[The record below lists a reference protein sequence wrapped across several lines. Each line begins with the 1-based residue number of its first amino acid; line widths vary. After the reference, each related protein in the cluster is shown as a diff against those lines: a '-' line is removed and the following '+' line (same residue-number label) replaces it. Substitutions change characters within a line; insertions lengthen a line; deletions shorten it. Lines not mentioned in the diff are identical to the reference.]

1 MTNTAETKTFK
12 STIKLEIEVTREQL
26 SDMVFGTG
34 ALTWEWWIDADESD
48 KGIEF
53 TYLNED
59 SKQTKR
65 LCTWAGL
72 VGAFGFAYEKHVLSH
87 YVYEDPEGLKEPGL
101 MDADDADRVLQ
112 IACGLHSI
120 DGDGNVHVIYG

>member
-12 STIKLEIEVTREQL
+12 STITLVIEATQEQL

-34 ALTWEWWIDADESD
+34 ALRWEWWIDAVESN
-48 KGIEF
+48 KGITF

-59 SKQTKR
+59 SKPTKR
-65 LCTWAGL
+65 LCSWAGL
-72 VGAFGFAYEKHVLSH
+72 IGAFGFAYQNRVLSE
-87 YVYEDPEGLKEPGL
+87 YVYNDPEGLTEPGL

-112 IACGLHSI
+112 IACGLHTI
-120 DGDGNVHVIYG
+120 DGDGKVNLLFG